1 MADMQRLMCEAPA
14 KLCGIDGIKG
24 KIAEGYDADFCVW
37 NPDEEFTVTS
47 DIVQFRNK
55 ANPYI
60 GITLKGRVHATIVRG
75 HLVYSSTAESTFPPT
90 GALLKSTFKK

>member
-24 KIAEGYDADFCVW
+24 KMAEGYDADFCVW

-60 GITLKGRVHATIVRG
+60 GMKLKGRVHATFVRG
-75 HLVYSSTAESTFPPT
+75 NIVYSSTAASPIQPA
-90 GALLKSTFKK
+90 GVLLKSQFKK